1 MKKILIGTPSYDGR
15 VDVWYT
21 DSLVNSTKLAIENNI
36 DLFAIYTSY
45 DALVQRARNKLVQIA
60 LEYNFDEIIFIDSD
74 MGWDPQWILDLAN
87 RKEDIIGGI
96 APGRRDIESWNTYI
110 ASKNLIYSDDK
121 KLIQVEKIGTGFLK
135 VSKKALLDIWNIS
148 SKYLDDEDQKT
159 YCHAF
164 ELEVKDNTL
173 FSEDYVFCRKL
184 IDLGYKLWVDPTM
197 NCNHTG
203 TKTFTG
209 NFIEFLNKNG
219 YR

>member
-74 MGWDPQWILDLAN
+74 MGWDPQWILDLTN

-110 ASKNLIYSDDK
+110 ASKNLMNFDK
-121 KLIQVEKIGTGFLK
+121 L
-135 VSKKALLDIWNIS
+135 NN
-148 SKYLDDEDQKT
+148 
-159 YCHAF
+159 F
-164 ELEVKDNTL
+164 E
-173 FSEDYVFCRKL
+173 
-184 IDLGYKLWVDPTM
+184 
-197 NCNHTG
+197 
-203 TKTFTG
+203 
-209 NFIEFLNKNG
+209 
-219 YR
+219 